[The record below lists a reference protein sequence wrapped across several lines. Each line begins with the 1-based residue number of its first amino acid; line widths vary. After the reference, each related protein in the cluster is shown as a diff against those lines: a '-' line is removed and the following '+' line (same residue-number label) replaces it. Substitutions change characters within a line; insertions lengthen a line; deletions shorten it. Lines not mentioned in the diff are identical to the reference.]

1 MGHPWPYPLALHP
14 CRDVPAQC
22 SSFRRPAGALIIP
35 PSGFSERT
43 LLFDKSGVAAE
54 INRASG
60 PAAMSDSFY
69 DLSGMD
75 ARQAYVAMDG
85 QYTRG
90 Q

>member
-1 MGHPWPYPLALHP
+1 
-14 CRDVPAQC
+14 
-22 SSFRRPAGALIIP
+22 LIIP

-43 LLFDKSGVAAE
+43 LQFEKNDVAVE

-60 PAAMSDSFY
+60 PAAMSDGFY
-69 DLSGMD
+69 DLAGMD